1 MPVATQPID
10 LLTAKSLLPTE
21 LRTGELSRLD
31 QWTRERS
38 FYMATVTQAEI
49 LQEMRGMVARAARGE
64 AGEYELRKE
73 WEAYLDKIGYQPL
86 PGQAGTIKDLR
97 SLRRF
102 NVALRTNLRLMR
114 GWALKENGRSRGELL
129 SAPGW
134 ELVRIRDAKVPREW
148 LDRFVEVG
156 GEIKEGRMI
165 APKLDDVWQSLG
177 NRAFFDDAL
186 GVDYPP
192 FAWSSGMSWKPVYA
206 SEMERLG
213 YLTPAEIKE
222 LAKTFGPVAM
232 SSPNESLQTTPSV
245 TDTDL
250 RDAVAEQLD
259 GLARWV
265 DDKLVFTDPNGTRP
279 VELDELQVMWS
290 KPLPVKFRTEEHP
303 SGLFQRDAVLDF
315 GDDPETF
322 AKRPATDAWE
332 DLARAVGR
340 VTDDEQRRRILTTIA
355 DREDTTWIARA
366 VESPA
371 WGRAMNQMN
380 LPGRAVGLLKAIRD
394 LML

>member
-1 MPVATQPID
+1 MPTAAQPLD

-21 LRTGELSRLD
+21 LRTGELARLD

-49 LQEMRGMVARAARGE
+49 LQEMRGMAARAARGE

-73 WEAYLDKIGYQPL
+73 WEAYLEKIGYQPL

-148 LDRFVEVG
+148 LDRFTEVG

-232 SSPNESLQTTPSV
+232 SSPNESLQTTPMI
-245 TDTDL
+245 TDKDL
-250 RDAVAEQLD
+250 RDEVAEQLA

-279 VELDELQVMWS
+279 VRPDDLHSIWS
-290 KPLPVKFRTEEHP
+290 TPLPKKFRTEEHP
-303 SGLFQRDAVLDF
+303 TGLFQRDAVLDF
-315 GDDPETF
+315 GDDPESF
-322 AKRPATDAWE
+322 AKRPATDAWD

-340 VTDDEQRRRILTTIA
+340 VTNDEQRRRILSTIA

-371 WGRAMNQMN
+371 WGAAMNKTN

-394 LML
+394 LLI